1 VRSFADL
8 PGRLATLAGEWERV
22 AVVLLD
28 GLGRRLLDRHFDH
41 PLLRRLAADGE
52 LVPISSQFP
61 STTTAE
67 LTTLYTGRP
76 VGEHGLYEWQIYEP
90 AIDAI
95 LLPLPWVLARGD
107 DGAPPLDPADIVPSP
122 TLFERLA
129 AAGVDC
135 TALQPRRIWPSRYG
149 AAALAGA
156 RVVPFGDVDDGAR
169 ALSQA
174 LQEPGLAYL
183 YWDGIDYAGHL
194 HGPSSPEFA
203 AAATKALDAVARA
216 AAELPPGTL
225 LVLTADHGQVDVD
238 PTRVDYLDVAWPELS
253 RHLTADGRGRSL
265 PPAGSARDC
274 FLHVRD
280 GTAED
285 VAAALAQRL
294 GDKAEVRTVDA
305 LVAEGAFGAVGPGL
319 RARLADVCV
328 LPAPGRM
335 AWLAAFPGQE
345 RRFRGHHGGRTA
357 AEMDTWVGLL
367 ALD

>member
-1 VRSFADL
+1 VRTFADL

-41 PLLRRLAADGE
+41 PLLRRLAAEGE
-52 LVPISSQFP
+52 LVPIAAQFP

-67 LTTLYTGRP
+67 LTTLYTGRT

-90 AIDAI
+90 ALDAI
-95 LLPLPWVLARGD
+95 LLPLPWVLARAD
-107 DGAPPLDPADIVPSP
+107 DGAPALDPDQIVPAP

-129 AAGVDC
+129 EAGIRC
-135 TALQPRRIWPSRYG
+135 TALQPDRIWPSRYG

-156 RVVPFGDVDDGAR
+156 LVVPFRQVEHGAR
-169 ALSQA
+169 ALVEA
-174 LQEPGLAYL
+174 LAEPGLAYL
-183 YWDGIDYAGHL
+183 YWDGIDYAGHVY
-194 HGPSSPEFA
+194 GPAGTEFETA
-203 AAATKALDAVARA
+203 ANRALDAVAHA
-216 AAELPPGTL
+216 TEELPPGTL
-225 LVLTADHGQVDVD
+225 LVLTADHGQMDVD
-238 PTRVDYLDVAWPELS
+238 PRRVDYLDVEWPPLVE
-253 RHLTADGRGRSL
+253 HLRRDGRGHAL

-274 FLHVRD
+274 FVHVRD
-280 GTAED
+280 GAAEA
-285 VAAALAQRL
+285 VAAALAERL
-294 GDKAEVRTVDA
+294 GAAAEVRTVES
-305 LVAEGAFGAVGPGL
+305 LVAEGAFGTVGAAL

-345 RRFRGHHGGRTA
+345 RRFRGHHGGRTP

-367 ALD
+367 ALG